1 MVGRGRGYRQRDT
14 GGRVPHECVEGDDVE
29 RTGVDQGPD
38 RRGRA
43 PDGAGDGVSFEV
55 DRHEAVP
62 WLRTT
67 AGFGMVVFLATDVM
81 LFAPFFAAYFLLRG
95 TTEEWPPAGVELDVA
110 RAAVATI
117 LLVMSSITLMAAD
130 RALALGRR
138 RVAGRYLLVTAL
150 LGLVFL
156 VNQLDEYAGLEFS
169 ADAHP
174 YGSSFWL
181 LTGLH
186 GVHVAAGVGAILLLF
201 VRSVRARELVAVEP
215 FAGAVSAYW
224 HLVDVVWIGVFG
236 TIWVIR

>member
-1 MVGRGRGYRQRDT
+1 MSLD
-14 GGRVPHECVEGDDVE
+14 
-29 RTGVDQGPD
+29 
-38 RRGRA
+38 
-43 PDGAGDGVSFEV
+43 V

-67 AGFGMVVFLATDVM
+67 AGFGMVVFLASDLM

-95 TTEEWPPAGVELDVA
+95 TTSEWPPAGVELDVV
-110 RAAVATI
+110 RAAAATVV
-117 LLVMSSITLMAAD
+117 LVVSSFTLVAAD

-138 RVAGRYLLVTAL
+138 RVAGRYLLVSAL
-150 LGLVFL
+150 LGAVFL
-156 VNQLDEYAGLEFS
+156 VNQVDEYAGLEFD
-169 ADAHP
+169 ADSHP
-174 YGSSFWL
+174 YGSTFWL

-186 GVHVAAGVGAILLLF
+186 GAHVAAGVAAILLLF

-224 HLVDVVWIGVFG
+224 HLVDIVWIGVFG

>member
-1 MVGRGRGYRQRDT
+1 M
-14 GGRVPHECVEGDDVE
+14 
-29 RTGVDQGPD
+29 
-38 RRGRA
+38 
-43 PDGAGDGVSFEV
+43 SLEV

-67 AGFGMVVFLATDVM
+67 AGFGMVVFLASDLM

-95 TTEEWPPAGVELDVA
+95 TTGDWPPADVELDVW
-110 RAAVATI
+110 RALAATVVLVA
-117 LLVMSSITLMAAD
+117 SSFSLMAAD

-138 RVAGRYLLVTAL
+138 RIAGRYLLGTAL

-169 ADAHP
+169 ADSHP
-174 YGSSFWL
+174 YGSTFWL

-186 GVHVAAGVGAILLLF
+186 GAHVAAGVGALLMLF
-201 VRSVRARELVAVEP
+201 VRSVRARDLVAVEP

-224 HLVDVVWIGVFG
+224 HLVDVVWIGVFA